1 MHNLTMLGVVLVV
14 LGVAALLFGHFSY
27 SQDKPVFDA
36 TSPIHVTSQ
45 QENDVS
51 IPTIAGVLVLVAG
64 FGLILVGRR
73 SA

>member
-1 MHNLTMLGVVLVV
+1 MRNLTMLGVVLVV

-27 SQDKPVFDA
+27 SQNQPVFDA
-36 TSPIHVTSQ
+36 GPIHVTSQ
-45 QENDVS
+45 QEHYVS
-51 IPTIAGVLVLVAG
+51 VPIIAGIVVLVAG